1 MSKGGRSGRLA
12 GARAAGGRA
21 TSAVGGP
28 FRRVPWRAIGSKL
41 HAAATWHLTLP
52 IVVGVLGLSLIVTL
66 FVVFDGSSAKQE
78 DAGPP
83 PPPPAVEVPVYD
95 PEHSMAQPPKIEGEQ
110 AFTDIIVYSPEPL
123 SDDVVEKINKLQGVK
138 RSDLFSMGSAAI
150 DGQVYKVA
158 AINPA
163 TFRRFAPSWQQD
175 EIWSRVAAGEMA
187 VLPKV
192 ANRLQDAEQF
202 IEIGGGDDAEK
213 LHIGA
218 YTPLPRTIQM
228 AVNAKWGE
236 DLLEVQDNAM
246 LIWTAG
252 VSPKEVRDAMKGLVD
267 ERTEIIATDAG
278 AKLDLGAVQ
287 IAIPTSGSVG
297 DAIGVYNYTVAGGR
311 VIPSS
316 AWVSANIRTEDVPI
330 VGPQTCHK
338 DMLPQLRAALTELV
352 QRGLDKY
359 IEFSSGCYNP
369 RFIANSTSLSNHAFG
384 MAIDFDAPYNGR
396 GTAGRIPPAVVQVF
410 KDWGFAW
417 GGDWAWTDPMHFEL
431 VRIFKVG

>member
-1 MSKGGRSGRLA
+1 MSKGGRSGRLSGVGA
-12 GARAAGGRA
+12 GAGRA
-21 TSAVGGP
+21 VSAVGSG

-41 HAAATWHLTLP
+41 HAGATWHLTLP

-66 FVVFDGSSAKQE
+66 FLVFDGSSEKKK

-95 PEHSMAQPPKIEGEQ
+95 PEHNVPQPPKIEGEQ
-110 AFTDIIVYSPEPL
+110 AFTDLIVYSPEPL
-123 SDDVVEKINKLQGVK
+123 SDDVVQRIQNLTGVK
-138 RSDLFSMGSAAI
+138 RTDLFSMGSATI
-150 DGQVYKVA
+150 QDREYRVA
-158 AINPA
+158 AIDPA
-163 TFRRFAPSWQQD
+163 TFRRFTPSWKQD
-175 EIWSRVAAGEMA
+175 EIWSRVAAGELA
-187 VLPKV
+187 VKGNV
-192 ANRLQDAEQF
+192 ATRLQDSEQF
-202 IEIGGGDDAEK
+202 IKMGNEDDAEK

-218 YTPLPRTIQM
+218 YTPLPKTIDM
-228 AVNAKWGE
+228 AVNHKWGE

-246 LIWTAG
+246 LVWTAG
-252 VSPKEVRDAMKGLVD
+252 VSPLKVRKAMQGLLD
-267 ERTEIIATDAG
+267 ERTAIQPVYTGAG
-278 AKLDLGAVQ
+278 FDLAGPL

-297 DAIGVYNYTVAGGR
+297 AAIGVYNYTVSGGR

-316 AWVSANIRTEDVPI
+316 AWVAANIRTEDMPI

-359 IEFSSGCYNP
+359 IQYSSGCYNP

-396 GTAGRIPPAVVQVF
+396 GTAGRIPPSVVEVF
-410 KDWGFAW
+410 KHWGFAW

-431 VRIFKVG
+431 VRIVNVG